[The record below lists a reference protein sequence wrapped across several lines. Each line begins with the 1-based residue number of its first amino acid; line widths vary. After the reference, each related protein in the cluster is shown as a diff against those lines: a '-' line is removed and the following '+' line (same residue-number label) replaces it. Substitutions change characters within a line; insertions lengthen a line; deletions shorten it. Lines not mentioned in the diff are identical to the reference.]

1 MNLKFIAADGVSKIL
16 TLIVLFL
23 WTNLSKKG
31 NLDWAITIFSL
42 STLPNTLVMGI
53 PLLKSMYG
61 DDKETIMVQAVV
73 LQCIIWYTLLLFLF
87 EYREAKN
94 LLSVTYEKDG
104 SDCSINSSMEVQERV
119 ERRSCNDD
127 DIVNVILSTPSNP
140 HMLHS
145 LNRVAPA
152 VASAVEDNVRE
163 LHLFIWRCRCCTS
176 PGVCE
181 QSVEVCSRENEK
193 AESVEESN
201 TNLSLGSPKML
212 KKILIMVTSSLFTS
226 ISVVKDQDFLTLVS
240 VYYDIYR
247 WGIKKP
253 QILENSVTILSN
265 AGLGMAMF
273 SLGLFMASQPKL
285 IACGNRLA
293 AYGMVARFVAGPAV
307 MAVASIAV
315 GLRGTILQVSI
326 VQASLPQGIVPF
338 VFAREYNLHPDGD
351 IWDDNLFAHHNV
363 VLYITWSLKEANGVR
378 KKVKMIRPF
387 YTMKKREEKKKA
399 GEVSEMT
406 EEYSEDNL
414 VSKIN
419 YNCLYHTGRCVE
431 GSREE
436 LGGVEGPGD
445 PNVATN
451 NEFTMRAM
459 LLWTINDFPA
469 RSSLSGWS
477 GQGYFACPTYLYPR
491 SIEAI
496 RVYRDEC
503 LAPMEDGYMY
513 YGLLEEIL
521 ELYYVVQDVNHQK
534 IWDKDIIVE
543 DTHVIQDV
551 IHDNISSDLA
561 LTTNL
566 EDLDYTRL
574 SGVGPSTEVNFVPTS
589 LVDDDDF
596 IDDDDE

>member
-1 MNLKFIAADGVSKIL
+1 MINFADLYCVLTAVVPLYVTMFLAYASVKCNIFTPQQCGGINRFVAIFAVPLLSFEFISRIDPYKMNLKFIAADGVSKIL

-31 NLDWAITIFSL
+31 NLDWAITMFSL

-94 LLSVTYEKDG
+94 LLLVTCEKD
-104 SDCSINSSMEVQERV
+104 SNDCSVDSSTEVQERV

-127 DIVNVILSTPSNP
+127 DIVSVILSTPSNP
-140 HMLHS
+140 HMLQN

-152 VASAVEDNVRE
+152 IASAVEDNVRE

-201 TNLSLGSPKML
+201 AIQSLGSPKML
-212 KKILIMVTSSLFTS
+212 KKILRMVCFKLVKNPNTYAS
-226 ISVVKDQDFLTLVS
+226 ILGLSWALVS
-240 VYYDIYR
+240 CR

-253 QILENSVTILSN
+253 EILENSVTILSN

-307 MAVASIAV
+307 MAVASIGV

-338 VFAREYNLHPDGD
+338 VFAREYNLHPD
-351 IWDDNLFAHHNV
+351 
-363 VLYITWSLKEANGVR
+363 VLSTAVIFGMIISLPIT
-378 KKVKMIRPF
+378 M
-387 YTMKKREEKKKA
+387 
-399 GEVSEMT
+399 
-406 EEYSEDNL
+406 
-414 VSKIN
+414 
-419 YNCLYHTGRCVE
+419 
-431 GSREE
+431 
-436 LGGVEGPGD
+436 
-445 PNVATN
+445 
-451 NEFTMRAM
+451 
-459 LLWTINDFPA
+459 
-469 RSSLSGWS
+469 
-477 GQGYFACPTYLYPR
+477 
-491 SIEAI
+491 
-496 RVYRDEC
+496 
-503 LAPMEDGYMY
+503 
-513 YGLLEEIL
+513 
-521 ELYYVVQDVNHQK
+521 LYY
-534 IWDKDIIVE
+534 I
-543 DTHVIQDV
+543 
-551 IHDNISSDLA
+551 L
-561 LTTNL
+561 LGL
-566 EDLDYTRL
+566 
-574 SGVGPSTEVNFVPTS
+574 
-589 LVDDDDF
+589 
-596 IDDDDE
+596 